1 MTSFVKTKTDFFSL
15 KDRDL
20 TASINPI
27 NILMF
32 MIWIVLFRT
41 FKVLGIK
48 TRTSMESFF
57 QPANSNSLFI
67 FYSNEQQASFHQN
80 LKNALRKIQL
90 LKDVKYAISWNFMIY
105 WFFSIVE
112 KELSKNWYKYG
123 IQQTHSRIT
132 QRIRTNFKTKS
143 SIVRKGLFTSITET
157 TASRNVCF
165 LKQTPLFRYRHSVNT
180 TE

>member
-1 MTSFVKTKTDFFSL
+1 MFFKESCFLIFRKNLKKKVIGLRVVLPKGTLTRLLCWKFHEIFREAFFTEQLSVASFVKTKTDFFSL

-90 LKDVKYAISWNFMIY
+90 LKDVKYAIS
-105 WFFSIVE
+105 
-112 KELSKNWYKYG
+112 
-123 IQQTHSRIT
+123 
-132 QRIRTNFKTKS
+132 
-143 SIVRKGLFTSITET
+143 
-157 TASRNVCF
+157 
-165 LKQTPLFRYRHSVNT
+165 
-180 TE
+180 